1 MLLYTTRRILLLIPT
16 LIGITLVSFLI
27 LQLVP
32 GDPARTIAGLE
43 ADEETVQSI
52 RTQLGLDK
60 PIFVQYGRFI
70 RNTLTGNFGRS
81 IRTQNEVV
89 AEVWPRFI
97 NTLEL
102 ALASTIIAV
111 FLGIPLGTLAATH
124 HNSPLDYCTM
134 AAVLLGIS
142 TPTFWSGLI
151 MILIFSVC
159 LGWFPPGGAH
169 GFLSLVL
176 PSLTLAAPSAAI
188 IARMTRSSMLEV
200 LKQDF
205 IKTAR
210 AKGQTESRVIFEHA
224 LQNALIPTVTIVG
237 LQFGYLMGGA
247 ILVETIFTLP
257 GLGRLLV
264 DSILTR
270 DYPVVQAGV
279 IFFAG
284 SFVLTNLGVDL
295 LYNFL
300 DPRISYEK
308 R

>member
-1 MLLYTTRRILLLIPT
+1 MLPYAIRRICLMIPT

-27 LQLVP
+27 LQLIP
-32 GDPARTIAGLE
+32 GDPARVIAGLE
-43 ADEETVQSI
+43 ADEETIQSI

-60 PIFVQYGRFI
+60 PIFVQYGLFLK
-70 RNTLTGNFGRS
+70 NTVTGNFGQS
-81 IRTQNEVV
+81 IRTQNDVI

-97 NTLEL
+97 NTLKL
-102 ALASTIIAV
+102 ALASTLIAV
-111 FLGIPLGTLAATH
+111 VVGIPLGTLAAIR
-124 HNSPLDYCTM
+124 HNRLLDYCTM
-134 AAVLLGIS
+134 ATVLLGVS

-151 MILIFSVC
+151 MILIFSVY

-169 GFLSLVL
+169 GLLSLVL
-176 PSLTLAAPSAAI
+176 PALTLAAPSAAI

-200 LKQDF
+200 LRQDF

-210 AKGQTESRVIFEHA
+210 AKGQIESRVVFDHA
-224 LQNALIPTVTIVG
+224 LKNALIPTVTIVG

-247 ILVETIFTLP
+247 ILVEIIFTWP

-279 IFFAG
+279 ILFSV
-284 SFVLTNLGVDL
+284 SFVFTNIAVDL
-295 LYNFL
+295 LYNYL
-300 DPRISYEK
+300 DPRISYDS

>member
-1 MLLYTTRRILLLIPT
+1 MLHYAIRRIFLMIPT

-43 ADEETVQSI
+43 ADEETIQSI
-52 RTQLGLDK
+52 RVQLGLDK
-60 PIFVQYGRFI
+60 PMFVQYGLFLK
-70 RNTLTGNFGRS
+70 NMVSGNFGQS
-81 IRTQNEVV
+81 IRTQNDVI
-89 AEVWPRFI
+89 AEIWPRFV
-97 NTLEL
+97 NTLKL
-102 ALASTIIAV
+102 ALASTLIAILV
-111 FLGIPLGTLAATH
+111 GVPLGTLAATH
-124 HNSPLDYCTM
+124 HNSFMDYVTM
-134 AAVLLGIS
+134 ATVLLGIS

-151 MILIFSVC
+151 MILIFSVY
-159 LGWFPPGGAH
+159 LGWFPSGGAH
-169 GFLSLVL
+169 GLLSLAL
-176 PSLTLAAPSAAI
+176 PSLTLAAPSVAI

-210 AKGQTESRVIFEHA
+210 AKGQSESRVVFDHA
-224 LQNALIPTVTIVG
+224 LKNALIPTVTIVG

-247 ILVETIFTLP
+247 ILVEIIFTWP

-279 IFFAG
+279 VLFSV

-295 LYNFL
+295 LYNYL
-300 DPRISYEK
+300 DPRISYDN